1 MKLLLSLPKAIIVF
15 LALFVSLAVIMVLQ
29 PPHTACNSQFEI
41 FQASQTGFLFLDPKV
56 TYKKTTGYDKAVELC
71 KYANS
76 PGGCLDFFNGV
87 RKLQKDLDGVPSDC
101 ASEVTGNSLVYKA
114 VWDSLTFMV
123 QLAWGSR
130 APASYL
136 ERTGWFDNY
145 HLSIFC
151 DLKRL
156 AIAQF
161 GRDTWS
167 RFVDNQLKALPQATS
182 ISRNESWQRSV
193 LSFPC
198 ESL

>member
-1 MKLLLSLPKAIIVF
+1 MQFLLSLPKAIIVF
-15 LALFVSLAVIMVLQ
+15 LALFVSLLVIMILQ

-41 FQASQTGFLFLDPKV
+41 FQASQMGFLYLDPKV
-56 TYKKTTGYDKAVELC
+56 TYKKTTGYEKSIELC
-71 KYANS
+71 KYGNS
-76 PGGCLDFFNGV
+76 PGGCLDFFNGIK
-87 RKLQKDLDGVPSDC
+87 KLQKDLESVPGDC
-101 ASEVTGNSLVYKA
+101 ASEVSGNSSISKP

-130 APASYL
+130 PPGSYL
-136 ERTGWFDNY
+136 ERAGWFDTY

-156 AIAQF
+156 AIAQY
-161 GRDTWS
+161 GRDSWS
-167 RFVDNQLKALPQATS
+167 RFVDTQLKSLPQATS